1 MLVNKKKDMTPFD
14 MKRRPAKQYP
24 FLLPIIWGGSYIMTR
39 QFKLKINKIN
49 MKKIKPPYLVISTHQ
64 GFSDYYIG
72 PLAMF
77 PRRAMYVSD
86 MEGFAAFGKWLYR
99 GIGCIGKRRYVPDT
113 TVISNMK
120 YAFSKGQSVMLFP
133 ESRHSNVGTTA
144 YIPDNIGRLAKYFGV
159 PVVTLSVNGSYLA
172 NPFWQEEKTHKVPIK
187 VQMECIYDADTLK
200 NTSADDIQTKIE
212 EKLTYDEYDYQHKT
226 GFLIKEKDRAEG
238 LEKAL
243 YQCKAC
249 GKPYHMTTRGATL
262 TCESCNESW
271 ILSEDGWLVDDK
283 QKKIHIPDWYKW
295 QRANV
300 IDTLR
305 KEPQFTQTF
314 NVTVE
319 ALPNEK
325 GFIPLGDGTLT
336 LDETLFVLDFT
347 DINGNKQ
354 KLISKHEQRE
364 SVQTEYN
371 YRKKGPCIVLSDKDC
386 CYYLY
391 PKSKSFQ
398 PTELQFIGEYLYQKY
413 KKQKAKKQN
422 KFT

>member
-1 MLVNKKKDMTPFD
+1 MLINKKKDMTPFD

-24 FLLPIIWGGSYIMTR
+24 VLLPLIWGGSYIMTR

-49 MKKIKPPYLVISTHQ
+49 MKGLKPPYLVISTHQ

-77 PRRAMYVSD
+77 PHRAMYVSD

-113 TVISNMK
+113 TVIANMK
-120 YAFSKGQSVMLFP
+120 YAFSKKQSVMLFP
-133 ESRHSNVGTTA
+133 ESRHSNIGTTA

-187 VQMECIYDADTLK
+187 ATIECIYTKDALAK
-200 NTSADDIQTKIE
+200 ADANDIQEKIE
-212 EKLTYDEYDYQHKT
+212 ERLTYDEYDYQHQT
-226 GFLIKEKDRAEG
+226 GFLIKAADRAEG

-249 GKPYHMTTRGATL
+249 GKLYTMTTAGSTL
-262 TCESCNESW
+262 SCSACDSSW
-271 ILSEDGWLVDDK
+271 ELTTDGWLQDSSGTK
-283 QKKIHIPDWYKW
+283 LHLPNWYEW
-295 QRANV
+295 QRSQIIKELKANPV
-300 IDTLR
+300 FER
-305 KEPQFTQTF
+305 SFA
-314 NVTVE
+314 VTVE

-325 GFIPLGDGTLT
+325 GFIHLGDGSLT
-336 LDETLFVLDFT
+336 LDQDKFTLCYN
-347 DINGNKQ
+347 DIAGTAQTLNF
-354 KLISKHEQRE
+354 KHKHRE

-371 YRKKGPCIVLSDKDC
+371 YRKKGPCIVLSTKDC
-386 CYYLY
+386 CFYVY
-391 PKSKSFQ
+391 PKCKDFN
-398 PTELQFIGEYLYQKY
+398 PTELQFIGEYLH
-413 KKQKAKKQN
+413 N
-422 KFT
+422 GGCS